1 MTPDRRTFLSAGFG
15 VTAAVASRANGF
27 MTAARAHPDSSLP
40 TSGDLSSDP
49 GVRGAAA
56 QDFGRLVH
64 KQPRAV
70 FRPTSSA
77 DIASLMRWAGS
88 RGLKVAARGQGHSIY
103 GRALTEDGIVIDMN
117 SISTIRPVL
126 TDRIVVEAG
135 ATWRSVLEAT
145 LAQGLTPP
153 VLTNYLGLSIGG
165 TIAVGGIGARSSRH
179 GMQTDQIIELGVI
192 TGDGNELT
200 CSATSNPDL
209 FNGVRAG
216 LGQCGIITQATL
228 RLVRAPE
235 RVRRYQLFYR
245 DLASLTS
252 DQRRVLTEQRFDQ
265 LQGAV
270 LPDGHGGWKY
280 QLEGA
285 VWYDRD
291 AAPDDKAMLWTLSD
305 DRKMAVIADQTYH
318 DDALAFAKFETLLR
332 SKGQWSNPQPWLL
345 TFLRGSNAE
354 QVAGEILARLTS
366 DDIGPFGRITF
377 YPMFTSAFHTPLV
390 RLPDEGV
397 VFPFNVIRI
406 PTSGEAA
413 TVELMVAQNRLLYDL
428 IRKAGGVQY
437 PVGAFPMS
445 GNDWKDHF
453 GSSLPLFRE
462 AKQHYDPANSLTPG
476 YNIF

>member
-1 MTPDRRTFLSAGFG
+1 MTPDRRTFLNAGLG
-15 VTAAVASRANGF
+15 ATAAVASRSNGL
-27 MTAARAHPDSSLP
+27 MTAAGARPGDRPP
-40 TSGDLSSDP
+40 TSGGLSSDP
-49 GVRGAAA
+49 SVRAAAA

-70 FRPTSSA
+70 FRPASSA
-77 DIASLMRWAGS
+77 DITNLMRWAGS
-88 RGLKVAARGQGHSIY
+88 QDLKVAARGQGHSIY
-103 GRALTEDGIVIDMN
+103 GRALTEDGIVMDMN
-117 SISTIRPVL
+117 TISTIRRVQP
-126 TDRIVVEAG
+126 DRIVVEAG
-135 ATWRSVLEAT
+135 ATWASVLEAT

-165 TIAVGGIGARSSRH
+165 TIAVGGIGATSSRH
-179 GMQTDQIIELGVI
+179 GMQTDQIIELDVV

-200 CSATSNPDL
+200 CSATSNPEL
-209 FNGVRAG
+209 FNAVRAG

-235 RVRRYQLFYR
+235 RVRRYQLLYR
-245 DLASLTS
+245 DLASMTS
-252 DQRRVLTEQRFDQ
+252 DQRRVLREQRFDQ

-270 LPDGHGGWKY
+270 LPDGRGGWKY

-291 AAPDDKAMLWTLSD
+291 AAPDDKTMLSTLSD
-305 DRKMAVIADQTYH
+305 DRSVAVIADQTYH

-332 SKGQWSNPQPWLL
+332 SKGQWFNPQPWLL

-366 DDIGPFGRITF
+366 DDIGPFGRITY
-377 YPMFTSAFHTPLV
+377 YPLSTDAFRTQLV

-397 VFPFNVIRI
+397 VFPFNIIRI
-406 PTSGEAA
+406 PTSNDLA

-445 GNDWKDHF
+445 VKDWKDHF
-453 GSSLPLFRE
+453 GSSLPLLRQ
-462 AKQHYDPANSLTPG
+462 AKLRYDPGNLLTPG
-476 YNIF
+476 YNVF